1 MKLQEVR
8 ESALALPV
16 RSRRKLAE
24 DLIYSL
30 AASSKDQGQE
40 SEAAWIAEAEARID
54 AFERGEL
61 ETISLESFIKHVRGI
76 PHGNKA
82 RQGRPRR
89 I

>member
-16 RSRRKLAE
+16 KSRRKLAE

-30 AASSKDQGQE
+30 AAEGKGQSQE
-40 SEAAWIAEAEARID
+40 SNPAWIAEAEARID

-61 ETISLESFIKHVRGI
+61 ETISLDSFIKHLRGTS
-76 PHGNKA
+76 HGNKA
-82 RQGRPRR
+82 RPGRPRR
-89 I
+89 V

>member
-8 ESALALPV
+8 ESALTLPL

-24 DLIYSL
+24 DLIFSL
-30 AASSKDQGQE
+30 APAKQSE
-40 SEAAWIAEAEARID
+40 SPESQADWIAEAEARID

-61 ETISLESFIKHVRGI
+61 DTISLESFIKHVRGTS
-76 PHGNKA
+76 HGYKA
-82 RQGRPRR
+82 RQGRQRR

>member
-30 AASSKDQGQE
+30 AATGRHESLE
-40 SEAAWIAEAEARID
+40 SEADWITEAEARID

-61 ETISLESFIKHVRGI
+61 ETISLDSFIKHVRGTSY
-76 PHGNKA
+76 GNKA
-82 RQGRPRR
+82 RQGRSRR